1 MQTSRLIAFLG
12 AKTSI
17 ISDAEAFQKLTAR
30 MPEPLTERTVVIG
43 NSGSGKSTLA
53 EAMANLAHIP
63 VIDLDLLHW
72 EGDGYGSKRNEHVAR
87 RMVLEVSS
95 QPRWIIEGAFGWL
108 AEVAIPKATALIWLD
123 FPWSLLPRRAP
134 SSGSTARSNKSG
146 CRRTDGMGGGL
157 LGLRHINL
165 VRWSF

>member
-1 MQTSRLIAFLG
+1 
-12 AKTSI
+12 
-17 ISDAEAFQKLTAR
+17 

-53 EAMANLAHIP
+53 EAMAHLAHVP

-72 EGDGYGSKRNEHVAR
+72 EGDSYGSKRNEHLAR
-87 RMVLEVSS
+87 RMVLEVSN

-123 FPWSLLPRRAP
+123 FPWSLCRA
-134 SSGSTARSNKSG
+134 
-146 CRRTDGMGGGL
+146 GL
-157 LGLRHINL
+157 LARGQRRGATSQDAGELM
-165 VRWSF
+165 